1 MRRLTAVLLAASLLA
16 GGTLALPAAAA
27 AASARPT
34 LAQMQNYFMC
44 TVCKEPLAVAQSPEA
59 AAERALITRLIN
71 QGDDKRQIINAM
83 VAQYS
88 SAVLALPPAHGFNL
102 TIYILPPAVVL
113 IGAAVLVFTIPRWK
127 RAQQRRR
134 ADAGGT
140 PATQKLEPG
149 EALRLEQDLAR
160 FD

>member
-1 MRRLTAVLLAASLLA
+1 VRR
-16 GGTLALPAAAA
+16 AAAA
-27 AASARPT
+27 IAVCWLLGCAAVAPAAMIATSRPT

-59 AAERALITRLIN
+59 AAERAEITRLIN
-71 QGDDKRQIINAM
+71 QGDNKQQIINAM

-102 TIYILPPAVVL
+102 TVYILPPAVVL
-113 IGAAVLVFTIPRWK
+113 IGAAILVFTLPKWK
-127 RAQQRRR
+127 RAQRRR
-134 ADAGGT
+134 REQQGAEST
-140 PATQKLEPG
+140 KTLEPAD
-149 EALRLEQDLAR
+149 ALRLDQDLAR